1 MRSAILDGDLAP
13 EDLVKLSPNELATEE
28 QKDARDAESKASTL
42 ERRADYYQIARAGIQ
57 VELCS
62 IIFLWIPT
70 CPLFLHVYCHV
81 LSCTLPWNDAI
92 ARTKWEAN
100 FMK

>member
-57 VELCS
+57 VQLDGNS
-62 IIFLWIPT
+62 FFRIPIISAFLPAYYPVT
-70 CPLFLHVYCHV
+70 SYS
-81 LSCTLPWNDAI
+81 LSQKAI
-92 ARTKWEAN
+92 H
-100 FMK
+100 